1 MSLPTLFRSDV
12 RRRVVACLAIA
23 VLLTLASAELWHHH
37 QNYEASTTCQICHV
51 VHAPL
56 LPGQVATNLPKPIVF
71 SSAVHVTG
79 QGRIFDPELRHS
91 SPRAPPAL
99 S

>member
-1 MSLPTLFRSDV
+1 M
-12 RRRVVACLAIA
+12 ACLAIA
-23 VLLTLASAELWHHH
+23 VLLSLSSAELWHHH
-37 QNYEASTTCQICHV
+37 QNLEASTTCQICHV

-71 SSAVHVTG
+71 GSAVHITE
-79 QGRIFDPELRHS
+79 QRTAFDPALPHA
-91 SPRAPPAL
+91 SPRAPPAI